1 MSENRNI
8 VILGASAGGLSAA
21 HYIARHTLPQL
32 QRSKDAKYTLH
43 LVDPSTHFW
52 WHIAAPRAIVSVKEM
67 RNSDTFVPIMDG
79 FKQYTGL
86 KDSIVFHQGEATA
99 LDTNAHTVS
108 VKSHEGSTEML
119 NYYALIIGTGIRSP
133 TPLTT
138 LQGEH
143 TKSQKALEEMNAKLA
158 SAKDIIVGGS
168 GPVAVETAGE
178 LGAHYK
184 GKAKI
189 TLIAGGDKLLPILS
203 KQRADKAQKLLESAG
218 VTVKYKTRVNGFEET
233 ADGKTTIQL
242 DNGESLTTDVYI
254 PATGVKPNTEFLP
267 AELKRDN
274 GYVKTNAQTLRVDDA
289 GPRVYAVG
297 DVAGVDKGGMLNLYN
312 TIPVFGANFN
322 HDLFAEA
329 KVGNVS
335 EKKYHFKDAETQ
347 VVPVGMKTGVGAF
360 NGWSMPGFAISKIKG
375 KDYMVRMMPE
385 ITQGKKWAKA

>member
-67 RNSDTFVPIMDG
+67 KNSDTFVPIMDG

-86 KDSIVFHQGEATA
+86 KDSIIFHQGEATA
-99 LDTNAHTVS
+99 LDTNAHTVTI
-108 VKSHEGSTEML
+108 KTHEGGSENL
-119 NYYALIIGTGIRSP
+119 EYYALVIGTGIRSP

-138 LQGEH
+138 LQGDH
-143 TKSQKALEEMNAKLA
+143 TKSQKALEEVNAKLT
-158 SAKDIIVGGS
+158 SAKDIVVGGS

-178 LGAHYK
+178 LGSHFN

-189 TLIAGGDKLLPILS
+189 TLLAGSDKLLPILS
-203 KQRADKAQKLLESAG
+203 KQRAGKAQKLLESVG
-218 VTVKYKTRVNGFEET
+218 VTVKYKTRVESFEESS
-233 ADGKTTIQL
+233 DGKTVVKL
-242 DNGESLTTDVYI
+242 NNGESITTDVYI

-267 AELKRDN
+267 AELKQAN
-274 GYVKTNAQTLRVDDA
+274 GYVKTNKQTLRVDDA

-297 DVAGVDKGGMLNLYN
+297 DVAGVDKGGMLNMYN
-312 TIPVFGANFN
+312 TIPVWGANFN
-322 HDLFAEA
+322 HDLFGEA
-329 KVGNVS
+329 KTGNVA
-335 EKKYHFKDAETQ
+335 EKKYHFKDAESQ
-347 VVPVGMKTGVGAF
+347 LVPVGMKTGVGAF
-360 NGWSMPGFAISKIKG
+360 NGWSMPGFMVSKVKG
-375 KDYMVRMMPE
+375 KDYMVRMMPD